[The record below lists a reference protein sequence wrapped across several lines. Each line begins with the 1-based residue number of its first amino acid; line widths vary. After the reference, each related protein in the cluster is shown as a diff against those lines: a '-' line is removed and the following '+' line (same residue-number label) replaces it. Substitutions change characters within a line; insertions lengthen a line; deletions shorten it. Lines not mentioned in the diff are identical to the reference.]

1 MSFRE
6 FIKSRVFWKQL
17 GLAMVIGV
25 AVILILIIWLNI
37 YTRHGQS
44 RPTPEIRGLSIS
56 EAEHVTGKNRMKL
69 QIIDSVYTTLVP
81 RGCIAEQNPLPGH
94 RVKKGRTI
102 KATINA
108 FNPEMVA
115 VPDLVGLPRR
125 QALSMIETAGLQI
138 GQLNYVPDLT
148 VDFVLKQTIHGREV
162 SPGDSV
168 QKGMVVDLVLG
179 RGLSSQRTTLPRLTG
194 YTLEQ
199 ARNEILSASLNLGAF
214 VFDATVLTHDDS
226 LNAFV
231 FKQNP
236 EYRSEATVQLGSA
249 VYIWLTTD
257 SLKMPSDTLSS
268 DTILMTDDESGTP
281 DTHPSE
287 SR

>member
-1 MSFRE
+1 MSVKE
-6 FIKSRVFWKQL
+6 FIRSRIFWKQL

-25 AVILILIIWLNI
+25 AIILVLIIWLNI

-44 RPTPEIRGLSIS
+44 RSTPEVRGQTIM
-56 EAEHVTGKNRMKL
+56 EAEHVAVKNRMKL
-69 QIIDSVYTTLVP
+69 QIIDSVYTTMVP
-81 RGCIAEQNPLPGH
+81 RGCVAEQTPLPGH

-102 KATINA
+102 QATINA

-125 QALSMIETAGLQI
+125 QALSIIETAGLQV

-162 SPGDSV
+162 APGDSV

-194 YTLEQ
+194 LTLDE
-199 ARNEILSASLNLGAF
+199 ARNELLGASLNLGAY
-214 VFDATVLTHDDS
+214 VFDATVLTGEDS
-226 LNAFV
+226 LKAFV

-236 EYRSEATVQLGSA
+236 EYRTEASVQLGSA
-249 VYIWLTTD
+249 IYIWLTTD
-257 SLKMPSDTLSS
+257 SLRMPSDTIST
-268 DTILMTDDESGTP
+268 DTIAPGGEIGLP
-281 DTHPSE
+281 DTDPT
-287 SR
+287 R

>member
-1 MSFRE
+1 MSVKE
-6 FIKSRVFWKQL
+6 FLKSRVFWKQV

-25 AVILILIIWLNI
+25 AIILLLIIWLNI

-44 RPTPEIRGLSIS
+44 RPTPEIRGLSIN
-56 EAEHVTGKNRMKL
+56 EAQHVAGKNRMKL
-69 QIIDSVYTTLVP
+69 QVIDSVYTTVVP
-81 RGCIAEQNPLPGH
+81 RGCIAEQIPLPGH

-108 FNPEMVA
+108 FNPEMVS

-125 QALSMIETAGLQI
+125 QALSIIETAGLQV

-179 RGLSSQRTTLPRLTG
+179 RGLSSQRTGLPRLTG
-194 YTLEQ
+194 TTLEQ
-199 ARNEILSASLNLGAF
+199 ARNEILGASLNLGAY
-214 VFDATVLTHDDS
+214 VFDGTVLTTDDS
-226 LNAFV
+226 LRAFV
-231 FKQNP
+231 YKQNP
-236 EYRSEATVQLGSA
+236 EYRRDATVQLGSA

-257 SLKMPSDTLSS
+257 SLRIPDENTLADTL
-268 DTILMTDDESGTP
+268 MTPDESGP
-281 DTHPSE
+281 PVNVPSL
-287 SR
+287 

>member
-1 MSFRE
+1 MSVRE
-6 FIKSRVFWKQL
+6 FLKSRVFWKQF
-17 GLAMVIGV
+17 GLAMLIGV
-25 AVILILIIWLNI
+25 AVIIILIIWLNI

-44 RPTPEIRGLSIS
+44 RPTPEIRGLSIR
-56 EAEHVTGKNRMKL
+56 EAEHVAGRNRMRL
-69 QIIDSVYTTLVP
+69 QIIDSVYTTIVP
-81 RGCIAEQNPLPGH
+81 RGCVAEQTPLPGH

-102 KATINA
+102 QATINA

-125 QALSMIETAGLQI
+125 QALSIIETAGLLI

-162 SPGDSV
+162 APGDSV

-179 RGLSSQRTTLPRLTG
+179 RGLSSQRTTLPRLAG
-194 YTLEQ
+194 LTLDE
-199 ARNEILSASLNLGAF
+199 ARNEILGASLNLGAF
-214 VFDATVLTHDDS
+214 VFDNTVITGDDS
-226 LNAFV
+226 LRAFV

-236 EYRSEATVQLGSA
+236 EYHSEASVQLGSA

-257 SLKMPSDTLSS
+257 SLRIPTDNITG
-268 DTILMTDDESGTP
+268 DTILPVNEDRQNDTDNYN
-281 DTHPSE
+281 
-287 SR
+287 

>member
-1 MSFRE
+1 MSVKE
-6 FIKSRVFWKQL
+6 FLKSRIFWKQL
-17 GLAMVIGV
+17 GLALVIGV
-25 AVILILIIWLNI
+25 AIILILIIWLNI

-44 RPTPEIRGLSIS
+44 RPTPEIRGLSIE
-56 EAEHVTGKNRMKL
+56 EARHVVDKNRMKL

-81 RGCIAEQNPLPGH
+81 RGCVAEQTPLPGH

-125 QALSMIETAGLQI
+125 QALSLIATSGLEV

-148 VDFVLKQTIHGREV
+148 VDFVLKQTLHGRDV

-168 QKGMVVDLVLG
+168 QKGMVIDLVLG
-179 RGLSSQRTTLPRLTG
+179 RGLSSQRTPLPLLTG
-194 YTLEQ
+194 TTLEQ
-199 ARNEILSASLNLGAF
+199 ARNEILGASLNLGAF
-214 VFDATVLTHDDS
+214 VFDATVLTAEDS
-226 LNAFV
+226 LNALV
-231 FKQNP
+231 YKQNP
-236 EYRSEATVQLGSA
+236 EYVRDASVQLGSA

-257 SLKMPSDTLSS
+257 SLKIISLPSAADTLSS
-268 DTILMTDDESGTP
+268 GYDSTLQEIELAP
-281 DTHPSE
+281 
-287 SR
+287 

>member
-1 MSFRE
+1 MSLKE
-6 FIKSRVFWKQL
+6 FLKSRIFWKQV

-25 AVILILIIWLNI
+25 AIILILIIWLNV

-44 RPTPEIRGLSIS
+44 RPIPEIRGLSIS
-56 EAEHVTGKNRMKL
+56 EAEHVTGRNRMKL
-69 QIIDSVYTTLVP
+69 QVIDSVYTTIVP
-81 RGCIAEQNPLPGH
+81 RGCIAEQMPLPGH

-125 QALSMIETAGLQI
+125 QALSLIETAGLQV

-148 VDFVLKQTIHGREV
+148 VDFVLRQTIHGREV

-179 RGLSSQRTTLPRLTG
+179 RGLSSQRTGLPRLTG
-194 YTLEQ
+194 TTLEQ
-199 ARNEILSASLNLGAF
+199 ARNEILGASLNLGAY
-214 VFDATVLTHDDS
+214 VFDGTVITPEDS
-226 LNAFV
+226 LRAFV
-231 FKQNP
+231 YKQNP
-236 EYRSEATVQLGSA
+236 EYRRDATVQLGSA

-257 SLKMPSDTLSS
+257 SLKVHDETSVADT
-268 DTILMTDDESGTP
+268 LMTDDESGP
-281 DTHPSE
+281 PESYPSL
-287 SR
+287 

>member
-1 MSFRE
+1 MSVKE
-6 FIKSRVFWKQL
+6 FFKSRVFWKQV

-25 AVILILIIWLNI
+25 AIILLLIIWLNI

-44 RPTPEIRGLSIS
+44 RPTPEIRGLSIK
-56 EAEHVTGKNRMKL
+56 EAQHVAGKNRMKL
-69 QIIDSVYTTLVP
+69 QVIDSVYTTVVP
-81 RGCIAEQNPLPGH
+81 RGCIAEQIPLPGH

-108 FNPEMVA
+108 FNPEMVS

-125 QALSMIETAGLQI
+125 QALSIIETAGLQV

-179 RGLSSQRTTLPRLTG
+179 RGLSSQRTGLPRLTG
-194 YTLEQ
+194 STLEQ
-199 ARNEILSASLNLGAF
+199 ARNEILGASLNLGAY
-214 VFDATVLTHDDS
+214 VFDGTVLTTEDS
-226 LNAFV
+226 LRAFV
-231 FKQNP
+231 YKQNP
-236 EYRSEATVQLGSA
+236 DYRSDATVQLGSA

-257 SLKMPSDTLSS
+257 SLRLPDENTMADTL
-268 DTILMTDDESGTP
+268 MTTDESGP
-281 DTHPSE
+281 PANAPSH
-287 SR
+287 

>member
-1 MSFRE
+1 MSVKE
-6 FIKSRVFWKQL
+6 FIRSRVFWKQL

-25 AVILILIIWLNI
+25 GIILILIIWLNI

-44 RPTPEIRGLSIS
+44 RPTPEIRGLTIR
-56 EAEHVTGKNRMKL
+56 EAEHVAGKNRMKL
-69 QIIDSVYTTLVP
+69 QILDSVYTTIVP
-81 RGCIAEQNPLPGH
+81 RGCVAEQTPLPGH

-102 KATINA
+102 QATINA

-125 QALSMIETAGLQI
+125 QALSIIETAGLLV

-162 SPGDSV
+162 APGDSV

-179 RGLSSQRTTLPRLTG
+179 RGLSSQRTTLPRLAG
-194 YTLEQ
+194 LTLDE
-199 ARNEILSASLNLGAF
+199 ARNEILGASLNLGAY
-214 VFDATVLTHDDS
+214 VFDTTVLTEEDS
-226 LNAFV
+226 LRAFV

-236 EYRSEATVQLGSA
+236 EYRSDASVQLGSA

-257 SLKMPSDTLSS
+257 SLRMPSDTITA
-268 DTILMTDDESGTP
+268 DTTVTEGETGQPYTDT
-281 DTHPSE
+281 

>member
-1 MSFRE
+1 MSVRE
-6 FIKSRVFWKQL
+6 FLKSRVFWKQF
-17 GLAMVIGV
+17 GLAMLIGV
-25 AVILILIIWLNI
+25 AVIIILIIWLNI

-44 RPTPEIRGLSIS
+44 RPTPEIRGLSIR
-56 EAEHVTGKNRMKL
+56 EAEHVAGRNRMRL
-69 QIIDSVYTTLVP
+69 QIIDSVYTTIVP
-81 RGCIAEQNPLPGH
+81 RGCVAEQTPLPGH

-102 KATINA
+102 QATINA

-125 QALSMIETAGLQI
+125 QALSIIETTGLLV

-162 SPGDSV
+162 APGDSV

-179 RGLSSQRTTLPRLTG
+179 RGLSSQRTTLPRLAG
-194 YTLEQ
+194 LTLDE
-199 ARNEILSASLNLGAF
+199 ARNEILGASLNLGAF
-214 VFDATVLTHDDS
+214 VFDNTVITGDDS
-226 LNAFV
+226 LRAFV

-236 EYRSEATVQLGSA
+236 EYHSEASVQLGSA

-257 SLKMPSDTLSS
+257 SLRIPTDNITG
-268 DTILMTDDESGTP
+268 DTILPVNEDRQNDTDNYN
-281 DTHPSE
+281 
-287 SR
+287 

>member
-1 MSFRE
+1 MSVKE
-6 FIKSRVFWKQL
+6 FLKSRVFWKQF

-25 AVILILIIWLNI
+25 GLILVLIIWLNI
-37 YTRHGQS
+37 YTRHGQA
-44 RPTPEIRGLSIS
+44 RPTPEIRGLSIG
-56 EAEHVTGKNRMKL
+56 EAEHVIRKNRMKL
-69 QIIDSVYTTLVP
+69 QIIDSVYTTIVP
-81 RGCIAEQNPLPGH
+81 RGCIAEQMPLPGH

-125 QALSMIETAGLQI
+125 QALSIIETAGLQA

-179 RGLSSQRTTLPRLTG
+179 RGLSSQRTSLPRLMG
-194 YTLEQ
+194 CSLDQ
-199 ARNEILSASLNLGAF
+199 ARNEILGASLNLGAY
-214 VFDATVLTHDDS
+214 VFDTTVLTNEDS

-231 FKQNP
+231 YKQNP
-236 EYRSEATVQLGSA
+236 EYHRDASVQLGSA

-257 SLKMPSDTLSS
+257 SLKIPTDVIST
-268 DTILMTDDESGTP
+268 DTIIPDSESGPPETDP
-281 DTHPSE
+281 ALLQ
-287 SR
+287 